1 MLQDVYKSPAGNSTD
16 LTGFALLKGTSCC
29 TSTVKRGRGVRFGE
43 ACART
48 AYCSITVLTNDK
60 DRNEI
65 WNDTNGSTEIVVK
78 GTDSFRFE
86 RYQLTVISILPAGNS
101 TAGTDFDWIRGTSC
115 STSMVKQGC
124 GARSITWLAIL
135 PSSGCYGK
143 VFLIRMFCLG
153 RCMYIEAGIRTVT
166 TSYDDSNS
174 TYPPH
179 LSTQSFQRPR
189 ILAQPI
195 DLSVLGAIFFLFESR
210 CCDRQNRIRK

>member
-1 MLQDVYKSPAGNSTD
+1 
-16 LTGFALLKGTSCC
+16 
-29 TSTVKRGRGVRFGE
+29 
-43 ACART
+43 
-48 AYCSITVLTNDK
+48 
-60 DRNEI
+60 
-65 WNDTNGSTEIVVK
+65 
-78 GTDSFRFE
+78 
-86 RYQLTVISILPAGNS
+86 
-101 TAGTDFDWIRGTSC
+101 
-115 STSMVKQGC
+115 MVKQGC

-195 DLSVLGAIFFLFESR
+195 DLSVLGAIFFLFERR
-210 CCDRQNRIRK
+210 CCDRQKPNSKVVQDKKTRYYHTQEDIIARVVAYLPSSSSGFTLIWWASSLIRFDGNLALVLAPSLGTSCIYDENE